1 MSTILFRSKHNS
13 LIIDDELKI
22 RISTSNDVSFAHE
35 IAQMIKFEALKSNS
49 GLCRRSVNYISDKI
63 TEGKAVIA
71 LVGNELAGFC
81 YIESWGCGGFVANS
95 GLIVKNKYRGNGLAS
110 AMKKLIFNLSREKY
124 PTAKFFGLTTNLG
137 VMKINS
143 QLGYET
149 VTYDELTDDQAYW
162 KECAGCINFD
172 ILQASDYKNCL
183 CTAFLFDPSK
193 MDQHYFKHK
202 FQERFELSRQ
212 EFRVFEQIILGSR
225 TSQIAEK
232 LFISNDTVSSHRK
245 KIIYKTGAKT
255 PLELYLLAAKYKLID
270 L

>member
-1 MSTILFRSKHNS
+1 MTALTNNQSSFYLLDSMTIRV
-13 LIIDDELKI
+13 
-22 RISTSNDVSFAHE
+22 SNLQDTNYAYE
-35 IAQMIKFEALKSNS
+35 IAHLIKLESLKPNS
-49 GLCRRSVNYISDKI
+49 GLCIRSVHYLCDKI
-63 TEGKAVIA
+63 KAGKAVIA
-71 LVGNELAGFC
+71 FFENELAGFC
-81 YIESWGCGGFVANS
+81 YIESWGQSQFIANS
-95 GLIVKNKYRGNGLAS
+95 GLIVKMKFRGIGLARS
-110 AMKKLIFNLSREKY
+110 MKKMIFDLSKEKF